1 MGSIALSIAIQGHR
15 SPADKSSAMQNRTDT
30 GGHGQTIDPPAKKLD
45 HNGLGCSVVSFLS
58 EKHTIRVSSLD
69 TGGGIRLPS
78 DGKKHDYA
86 DTGGGTLPGG
96 SGKRFDVSCYQAGH
110 QLKVSNTRSSV

>member
-1 MGSIALSIAIQGHR
+1 MGSIALSICIQGHG
-15 SPADKSSAMQNRTDT
+15 SPADESSAMQNRTDT

-45 HNGLGCSVVSFLS
+45 QDGAGSSVVPFLS
-58 EKHTIRVSSLD
+58 ETHAFRVSSVD

-78 DGKKHDYA
+78 DGKKHDFA